1 MFPGMKVFLMS
12 NADKDEPPIIARF
25 GSVIVDYEGSQL
37 IKKIYAYIVLNC
49 LICLSGVVVLA
60 INGSVANA
68 IIPVIFVFFAV
79 KRVDELIKGKMED
92 TIKITQMIW
101 SIMFV
106 SGCILAIFLSL
117 QVSSLL
123 TPEDTRILP
132 IGIVITFQL
141 LPMLLIY
148 YGTLLLIRTKRSTGF
163 RLEVAARQKLYS
175 DYRRWLKG

>member
-1 MFPGMKVFLMS
+1 MS
-12 NADKDEPPIIARF
+12 NPNNDEPPILAKF
-25 GSVIVDYEGSQL
+25 GSVIVEHEGSQL
-37 IKKIYAYIVLNC
+37 IQKTCIYIFFNC

-101 SIMFV
+101 SILFI
-106 SGCILAIFLSL
+106 SGCILAIFLFL

-148 YGTLLLIRTKRSTGF
+148 YGTLLLIRTTRSTGF

-175 DYRRWLKG
+175 DYRRWLEG

>member
-1 MFPGMKVFLMS
+1 MS
-12 NADKDEPPIIARF
+12 NPDNDEPPILAKF
-25 GSVIVDYEGSQL
+25 GSVIVDHEGSQL
-37 IKKIYAYIVLNC
+37 IQKTCIYIFFNC

-60 INGSVANA
+60 INGSIANA

-101 SIMFV
+101 SILFV
-106 SGCILAIFLSL
+106 SGCILAIFLFL

-123 TPEDTRILP
+123 TPEDTRIIP

-163 RLEVAARQKLYS
+163 RLEVGARQKLYS
-175 DYRRWLKG
+175 DYRRWLER

>member
-1 MFPGMKVFLMS
+1 M
-12 NADKDEPPIIARF
+12 
-25 GSVIVDYEGSQL
+25 
-37 IKKIYAYIVLNC
+37 
-49 LICLSGVVVLA
+49 
-60 INGSVANA
+60 
-68 IIPVIFVFFAV
+68 
-79 KRVDELIKGKMED
+79 MED

-101 SIMFV
+101 SILFV
-106 SGCILAIFLSL
+106 SGCILAIFLFL

-175 DYRRWLKG
+175 DYRRWLER

>member
-1 MFPGMKVFLMS
+1 MS
-12 NADKDEPPIIARF
+12 NPDNDEPPILAKF
-25 GSVIVDYEGSQL
+25 GSVIVDHDGSQL
-37 IKKIYAYIVLNC
+37 IQKTCIYIFFNC

-101 SIMFV
+101 SILFV
-106 SGCILAIFLSL
+106 SGCILAIFLFL

-163 RLEVAARQKLYS
+163 RLEVGARQKLYS
-175 DYRRWLKG
+175 NYRRWLER

>member
-1 MFPGMKVFLMS
+1 MS
-12 NADKDEPPIIARF
+12 NPDNDEPPILAKF

-60 INGSVANA
+60 INGSIANG
-68 IIPVIFVFFAV
+68 IVPIIFVFFAV

-106 SGCILAIFLSL
+106 SGCILAIFLFL

-175 DYRRWLKG
+175 DYQRWLGG

>member
-1 MFPGMKVFLMS
+1 MS
-12 NADKDEPPIIARF
+12 NPDNDEPPILAKF
-25 GSVIVDYEGSQL
+25 GSVIVDHEGSQL
-37 IKKIYAYIVLNC
+37 IQKTCIYIFFNC

-101 SIMFV
+101 SILFI
-106 SGCILAIFLSL
+106 SGCILAIFLFL

-175 DYRRWLKG
+175 DYRQWLER

>member
-1 MFPGMKVFLMS
+1 MS
-12 NADKDEPPIIARF
+12 NPDNDEPPILAKF
-25 GSVIVDYEGSQL
+25 GSVIVDHEGSQL
-37 IKKIYAYIVLNC
+37 IQKTCIYIFFNC

-60 INGSVANA
+60 INGSIANA

-101 SIMFV
+101 SILFV
-106 SGCILAIFLSL
+106 SGCILAIFLFP

-163 RLEVAARQKLYS
+163 KLEVAARQKLYS
-175 DYRRWLKG
+175 DYRRWLER

>member
-1 MFPGMKVFLMS
+1 MS
-12 NADKDEPPIIARF
+12 NPDNDEPPILAKF
-25 GSVIVDYEGSQL
+25 GSVIVDHEGSQL
-37 IKKIYAYIVLNC
+37 IQKTCIYIFFNC

-79 KRVDELIKGKMED
+79 KRVDELIKGKIED

-101 SIMFV
+101 SILFV
-106 SGCILAIFLSL
+106 SGCILAIFLFL

-175 DYRRWLKG
+175 DYRRWLER

>member
-1 MFPGMKVFLMS
+1 MS
-12 NADKDEPPIIARF
+12 NPDNEERPILAKF

-37 IKKIYAYIVLNC
+37 IKKIYAYILLNC

-60 INGSVANA
+60 INGSIANG
-68 IIPVIFVFFAV
+68 IVPIIFVFFAV

-106 SGCILAIFLSL
+106 SGCILAIFVFL

-148 YGTLLLIRTKRSTGF
+148 YGVVLLIRSKRSKGF
-163 RLEVAARQKLYS
+163 RLEVAARQKIYS
-175 DYRRWLKG
+175 DYRRWLES

>member
-1 MFPGMKVFLMS
+1 MS
-12 NADKDEPPIIARF
+12 NPDNDEPPILAKF
-25 GSVIVDYEGSQL
+25 GSVIVDHEGSQL
-37 IKKIYAYIVLNC
+37 IQKTCIYIFFNC

-101 SIMFV
+101 SILFV
-106 SGCILAIFLSL
+106 SGCILAIFLFL

-175 DYRRWLKG
+175 DYRRWLER

>member
-1 MFPGMKVFLMS
+1 MS
-12 NADKDEPPIIARF
+12 NPDNDEPPILAKF
-25 GSVIVDYEGSQL
+25 GSVIVDHEGSQL
-37 IKKIYAYIVLNC
+37 IQKTCIYIFFNC
-49 LICLSGVVVLA
+49 LICISGVVVLA

-101 SIMFV
+101 SILFV
-106 SGCILAIFLSL
+106 SGCILAIFLFL

-163 RLEVAARQKLYS
+163 RLEVGARQKLYS
-175 DYRRWLKG
+175 DYRRWLER

>member
-1 MFPGMKVFLMS
+1 MS
-12 NADKDEPPIIARF
+12 NPDNDEPPILAKF
-25 GSVIVDYEGSQL
+25 GSVIVDHEASKL
-37 IKKIYAYIVLNC
+37 IQKTCIYIFFNC

-92 TIKITQMIW
+92 TIKIHQMIW
-101 SIMFV
+101 SILFV
-106 SGCILAIFLSL
+106 LGCILAIFVFL

-148 YGTLLLIRTKRSTGF
+148 YGVVLLIRTKRSTGF

-175 DYRRWLKG
+175 DYRRWLEG

>member
-1 MFPGMKVFLMS
+1 MS
-12 NADKDEPPIIARF
+12 NPDNDKPPILANF

-101 SIMFV
+101 SILFV
-106 SGCILAIFLSL
+106 SGCILVIFLFL

-148 YGTLLLIRTKRSTGF
+148 YGTLLLIHTKRSTGF

-175 DYRRWLKG
+175 DYRSWLER

>member
-1 MFPGMKVFLMS
+1 MS
-12 NADKDEPPIIARF
+12 NPDNDEPPILAKF

-60 INGSVANA
+60 INGSIANG
-68 IIPVIFVFFAV
+68 IVPIVFVFFAV

-106 SGCILAIFLSL
+106 SGCILAIFLFL

-123 TPEDTRILP
+123 TPENTRILP

-148 YGTLLLIRTKRSTGF
+148 YGVVLLIRSKRSRGF

-175 DYRRWLKG
+175 DYRRWLEG

>member
-1 MFPGMKVFLMS
+1 MS
-12 NADKDEPPIIARF
+12 NADNDEPPILAKF

-101 SIMFV
+101 TILFV
-106 SGCILAIFLSL
+106 AGCILAIFLFL

-148 YGTLLLIRTKRSTGF
+148 HGTVLLIRTKRSTGF
-163 RLEVAARQKLYS
+163 RHEVAARQKLYS
-175 DYRRWLKG
+175 DYRKWLEK

>member
-1 MFPGMKVFLMS
+1 MS
-12 NADKDEPPIIARF
+12 NPDNDEPPILAKF
-25 GSVIVDYEGSQL
+25 GSVIVDHEGSQL
-37 IKKIYAYIVLNC
+37 IQKTCIYIFFNC

-79 KRVDELIKGKMED
+79 KRVDELIKGQMED

-101 SIMFV
+101 SILFV
-106 SGCILAIFLSL
+106 SGCILAIFLFL

-175 DYRRWLKG
+175 DYRRWLER

>member
-1 MFPGMKVFLMS
+1 MS
-12 NADKDEPPIIARF
+12 NPDNDEPPILAKF
-25 GSVIVDYEGSQL
+25 GSVIVDHEGSQL
-37 IKKIYAYIVLNC
+37 IQKTCIYIFFNC

-60 INGSVANA
+60 INGSIANA

-101 SIMFV
+101 SILFV
-106 SGCILAIFLSL
+106 SGCILAIFLFL

-175 DYRRWLKG
+175 DYRRWLER

>member
-1 MFPGMKVFLMS
+1 MS
-12 NADKDEPPIIARF
+12 NPDNDEPPILAKF
-25 GSVIVDYEGSQL
+25 GSVIVDHEGSQL
-37 IKKIYAYIVLNC
+37 IQKTCIYIFFNC

-101 SIMFV
+101 SILFV
-106 SGCILAIFLSL
+106 SGCILAIFLFL

-163 RLEVAARQKLYS
+163 KLEVAARQKLYS
-175 DYRRWLKG
+175 DYRRWLES

>member
-1 MFPGMKVFLMS
+1 MS
-12 NADKDEPPIIARF
+12 NPDNDEPPILAKF
-25 GSVIVDYEGSQL
+25 GSVIVDHEGSQL
-37 IKKIYAYIVLNC
+37 IQKTCIYIFFNC

-60 INGSVANA
+60 INGSIANA

-101 SIMFV
+101 SILFV
-106 SGCILAIFLSL
+106 SGCILAIFLFL

-148 YGTLLLIRTKRSTGF
+148 YGTLLLIRTTRSTGF

-175 DYRRWLKG
+175 DYRRWLEG

>member
-1 MFPGMKVFLMS
+1 MS
-12 NADKDEPPIIARF
+12 NPDNDEPPILAKF
-25 GSVIVDYEGSQL
+25 GSVIVDHEGSQL
-37 IKKIYAYIVLNC
+37 IQKTCIYIFFNC

-92 TIKITQMIW
+92 IVKITQMIW
-101 SIMFV
+101 SILFV
-106 SGCILAIFLSL
+106 SGCILAIFLFL

-175 DYRRWLKG
+175 DYRRWLER

>member
-1 MFPGMKVFLMS
+1 MS
-12 NADKDEPPIIARF
+12 NPDNDEPPILAKF
-25 GSVIVDYEGSQL
+25 GSVIVDHEGSQL
-37 IKKIYAYIVLNC
+37 IQKTCIYIFFNC

-60 INGSVANA
+60 INGSIANA

-79 KRVDELIKGKMED
+79 KRIDELIKGKMED

-101 SIMFV
+101 SILFV
-106 SGCILAIFLSL
+106 SGCILAIFLFL

-175 DYRRWLKG
+175 DYRRWLER

>member
-1 MFPGMKVFLMS
+1 MS
-12 NADKDEPPIIARF
+12 NPDNDKPPILANF

-49 LICLSGVVVLA
+49 LICVSGVVVLA

-79 KRVDELIKGKMED
+79 NRVDELIKGKMED

-101 SIMFV
+101 SILFV
-106 SGCILAIFLSL
+106 SGCILAIFLFV

-148 YGTLLLIRTKRSTGF
+148 YGTLLLIRTNRSKGF

-175 DYRRWLKG
+175 DYRRWLEE